1 MFSQKVVEFESP
13 DVFLNPD
20 EIASICLQTDFCE
33 ALMGNKNGSI
43 FKVVKIEPN
52 SFNFEK
58 DWTTIIPLS
67 PTLMGR
73 SKREFL
79 RIDRCCP
86 EIEAS
91 TWLMRGTR
99 LTENVR
105 YICCYCF
112 NSCIPSNR
120 LIDLPEELRYE
131 H

>member
-1 MFSQKVVEFESP
+1 MFNQKVVEFDSP
-13 DVFLNPD
+13 DVFLSPE

-33 ALMGNKNGSI
+33 ALMGNRNGSI

-52 SFNFEK
+52 TFNDDK

-67 PTLMGR
+67 PTLTGR

-91 TWLMRGTR
+91 TWLMRGSR

-105 YICCYCF
+105 YICCFCF
-112 NSCIPSNR
+112 NSYKH
-120 LIDLPEELRYE
+120 LIDLSEELRHE

>member
-1 MFSQKVVEFESP
+1 
-13 DVFLNPD
+13 
-20 EIASICLQTDFCE
+20 
-33 ALMGNKNGSI
+33 MGNKNGSI

-67 PTLMGR
+67 STLMGR

-91 TWLMRGTR
+91 TWLMRGTG

-105 YICCYCF
+105 YICWFLFQFLY
-112 NSCIPSNR
+112 SHPIVSYV
-120 LIDLPEELRYE
+120 DLPEELRYE